1 MMDEIYCGPA
11 PTPATLPA
19 SWNIDAP
26 AAVLCLLLIALYA
39 VRGERDRRAAFV
51 PAVLLVAAL
60 FMSPLCALTAALFSA
75 RAVHHVLLVAV
86 AAPLLAASFPTRRR
100 GGRPRGLALL
110 VALHGLVFW
119 AWHAPALYDAAI
131 RSPVLYWPM
140 QLSLL
145 GTGVLLW
152 RAVLRD
158 TRTGAALLALLAT
171 VVQMGF
177 LGALL
182 TFAREPLY
190 QAHFLTTAAFGLD
203 PRQDQQL
210 AGLVMWVPAA
220 LPYLAAALYLAFVRL
235 GAGTAE
241 PRAG

>member
-1 MMDEIYCGPA
+1 MDEIYCGPA

-19 SWNIDAP
+19 SWNVDAP
-26 AAVLCLLLIALYA
+26 AAVLCLLLIVLFA
-39 VRGERDRRAAFV
+39 VRGARDRRAVFALV
-51 PAVLLVAAL
+51 LLLVAAL

-86 AAPLLAASFPTRRR
+86 AAPLLAVSFPAR
-100 GGRPRGLALL
+100 GKGRPGGLALL

-131 RSPVLYWPM
+131 RSPVLYWLM

-152 RAVLRD
+152 RAVLLD

>member
-1 MMDEIYCGPA
+1 MDEIYCGPA

-19 SWNIDAP
+19 SWNTDAA

-39 VRGERDRRAAFV
+39 MRGERDRRAAFAL
-51 PAVLLVAAL
+51 AVLLVAAL

-86 AAPLLAASFPTRRR
+86 AAPLLAASFPTRS

-119 AWHAPALYDAAI
+119 AWHAPALYNAAI
-131 RSPVLYWPM
+131 RSPGLYWLM

-158 TRTGAALLALLAT
+158 TRTGAALLVLLAT

-190 QAHFLTTAAFGLD
+190 PAHFLTTAAFGLD